1 MTPDT
6 LAIRRETWSYIRSI
20 TQSHRSNE
28 EKLALCVNAATVY
41 AALTGD
47 DSLMPKPVKAMRD
60 SIVEEIPRAMKAA
73 KSIAAE
79 KAKPQGSMFEL

>member
-1 MTPDT
+1 MTDDQ
-6 LAIRRETWSYIRSI
+6 LAVRRETWSYIRSI

-28 EKLALCVNAATVY
+28 EKLAMCLNAATVY

-47 DSLMPKPVKAMRD
+47 VSLMPKPVTEMRD

-79 KAKPQGSMFEL
+79 KAKDQNSMFEL